1 MLHQLAKMN
10 FFAFFQILQEYF
22 LSFFFVFFVFANVN
36 LALDSGHYFES
47 SSFTCLQMP
56 DKG

>member
-22 LSFFFVFFVFANVN
+22 LSFFFFVFANVN